1 MTDIAIPITEIP
13 SGIALAYQEEK
24 GDNPPK
30 IAIEEGKVVFPAFV
44 RRDGDGYKWIPVPVT
59 YKGQDLDDYEKLKKQ
74 CYAELRR
81 YFYGTS
87 EQQLELQYKG
97 KLNAHINAVRKAF
110 PNPYYGDRR
119 TVFTRFEVLKAFQ
132 SIPEL
137 YESVVAAYQ
146 SNIEVQL
153 FWNSVNDLDLENQ
166 DLIRIRGQLGI
177 TDELVEQ
184 LISIIENGSAAAE

>member
-30 IAIEEGKVVFPAFV
+30 IAIEDGNVVFPAFV
-44 RRDGDGYKWIPVPVT
+44 RRDGDGYKWIQVRIRYT
-59 YKGQDLDDYEKLKKQ
+59 GQHIDDYEKLKKE
-74 CYAELRR
+74 CYKELRHF
-81 YFYGTS
+81 FYGTS

-97 KLNAHINAVRKAF
+97 KFDAHVKAVRKAF
-110 PNPYYGDRR
+110 PNPYKKESR

-137 YESVVAAYQ
+137 YERVVAAYQ

-184 LISIIENGSAAAE
+184 LVAIIENGVSVAE

>member
-1 MTDIAIPITEIP
+1 MSDNAVPITEIP
-13 SGIALAYQEEK
+13 VGIALAYQEEQW
-24 GDNPPK
+24 GDPPK

-59 YKGQDLDDYEKLKKQ
+59 YNGQDLDDYEKLKKQ

-119 TVFTRFEVLKAFQ
+119 TVFTRYEVLKAFMQ
-132 SIPEL
+132 IPEL

-146 SNIEVQL
+146 NNIDVQL
-153 FWNSVNDLDLENQ
+153 FWNSVPDIDIENQ

-184 LISIIENGSAAAE
+184 LVAIIENGVSVAE